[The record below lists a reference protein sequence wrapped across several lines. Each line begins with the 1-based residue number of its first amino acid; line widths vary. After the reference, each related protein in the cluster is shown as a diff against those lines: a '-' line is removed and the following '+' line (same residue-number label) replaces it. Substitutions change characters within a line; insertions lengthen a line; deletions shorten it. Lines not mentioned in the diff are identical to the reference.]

1 MKRVILVLII
11 AAVVAVLTV
20 KLVSRKQKP
29 QLPSAAVTAPSPASI
44 QDRPILYLFHD
55 PSDQDAGCRRIYAY
69 VDQAESELAGK
80 VEVRRPDVEREKH
93 LVGQFQ
99 VRVLPTIL
107 LVSPTGAV
115 EQRFEGEDSQTAA
128 RIEQTLER
136 LKGGSQ

>member
-1 MKRVILVLII
+1 MKRGVLVLII
-11 AAVVAVLTV
+11 VAVAGVVTV

-29 QLPSAAVTAPSPASI
+29 QPPSAAVTAPSSASS
-44 QDRPILYLFHD
+44 QGKPTLYLFHD
-55 PSDQDAGCRRIYAY
+55 PSDQDAACRRIYAY
-69 VDQAESELAGK
+69 VDQAERELAGK

-115 EQRFEGEDSQTAA
+115 EQRFEGEESQAAA
-128 RIEQTLER
+128 RIEEMLER
-136 LKGGSQ
+136 LKGTLQ